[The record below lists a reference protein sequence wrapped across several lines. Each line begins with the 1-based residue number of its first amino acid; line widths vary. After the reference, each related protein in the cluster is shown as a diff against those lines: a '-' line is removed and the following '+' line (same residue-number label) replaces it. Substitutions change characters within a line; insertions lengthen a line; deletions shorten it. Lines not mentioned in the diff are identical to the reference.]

1 MTLQWYRGTRF
12 KHFARNQ
19 TYWMASPDLVHP
31 WALSAIHQRE
41 ILAGRKKMGM
51 LLMLSTETECNPGIS
66 TTTSRKPK
74 CFSVLSTEFFT
85 PPPCSLPPPILFF
98 FLRGA
103 LYSSRKQLKKKK
115 KVESFSM
122 CLFKRK
128 QKKKWKKKRRKKWR
142 KKPNLHLPW
151 KSERKETS
159 LRLRWERVLNPN
171 WATNSVTPFEYWF
184 LSSLYKSYYIH
195 LTRNINRNQYMPK
208 LLFQCFQ

>member
-31 WALSAIHQRE
+31 WALSTIHQRE
-41 ILAGRKKMGM
+41 ILARRKKMGM

-66 TTTSRKPK
+66 TTISRKPK
-74 CFSVLSTEFFT
+74 HISALSTEFFYT
-85 PPPCSLPPPILFF
+85 SSLPSPYFFFF
-98 FLRGA
+98 FLRGT
-103 LYSSRKQLKKKK
+103 LYSSSKQFKKKK
-115 KVESFSM
+115 KGKF
-122 CLFKRK
+122 F
-128 QKKKWKKKRRKKWR
+128 
-142 KKPNLHLPW
+142 PW

-171 WATNSVTPFEYWF
+171 WATNSITPFEYWC
-184 LSSLYKSYYIH
+184 LSSLYKSYFIH